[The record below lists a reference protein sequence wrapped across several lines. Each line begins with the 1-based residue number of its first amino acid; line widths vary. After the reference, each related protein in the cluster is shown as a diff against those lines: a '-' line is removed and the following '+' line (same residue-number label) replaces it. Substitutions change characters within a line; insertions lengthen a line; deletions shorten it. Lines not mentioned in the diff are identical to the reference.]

1 MDESSIR
8 SKMTNI
14 LNMVVSDLGSLRT
27 GRANPSLIDDLA
39 VLVYGGQQ
47 RLKLKELATVSA
59 PDHQTLVIDPWD
71 KSIIG
76 EIRQGILAANIGMN
90 PSIDGQIIRISFPP
104 MTTEDREK
112 YAKLLSTKLENGKIM
127 IRQVRQDGMHDIK
140 KSFEEKTLSEDEKF
154 DAEKKLQEITDEFVE
169 KINEMGEKKKEELLQ
184 I

>member
-1 MDESSIR
+1 MDETQVR
-8 SKMTNI
+8 SKMTQVI
-14 LNMVVSDLGSLRT
+14 TLVVSDLGSLRT
-27 GRANPSLIDDLA
+27 GKPSPSLVDDLA

-47 RLKLKELATVSA
+47 KLKIKELATVTS

-76 EIRQGILAANIGMN
+76 EIRQGILSANIGMN
-90 PSIDGQIIRISFPP
+90 PSIDGQIIRIAFPP

-112 YAKLLSTKLENGKIM
+112 YTKLLGAKLESGRVM
-127 IRQVRQDGMHDIK
+127 VRQIRQDGMHVIK
-140 KSFEEKTLSEDEKF
+140 KAFEDKTMSEDEKF
-154 DAEKKLQEITDEFVE
+154 AAEKKLQEITDEYVD